1 MNIDLLLL
9 AAVDGLSFAGL
20 LFLISLGLT
29 LICGVFGVI
38 NVAHGSLYAFGGYSA
53 ASLLAWLLPHSSS
66 TIVLVAS
73 LFVAA
78 AVVGGIL
85 GSLLERGLLRHFQD
99 RDPVLQLLVTF
110 AAFMVLV
117 MGERLKW
124 NHAAAF
130 VCMVAAVAFVFLD
143 KFRAV

>member
-73 LFVAA
+73 VLFVVVYAAVSVRQRLSGRAARQEAA
-78 AVVGGIL
+78 ASRARSIA
-85 GSLLERGLLRHFQD
+85 GLFD
-99 RDPVLQLLVTF
+99 
-110 AAFMVLV
+110 
-117 MGERLKW
+117 
-124 NHAAAF
+124 
-130 VCMVAAVAFVFLD
+130 
-143 KFRAV
+143 